1 MKNVISTER
10 IPIKMWLDD
19 MDDATL
25 DQAKNL
31 ANLPFA
37 FKHIAIMP
45 DSHLGY
51 GMPIGGVLATKGYIV
66 PNAVGVDIG
75 CGMCAVKTN
84 LTLVDIVEADCT
96 RDVMSGIRKRVPLG
110 FDSHDHRID
119 TKLSPDSE
127 LIANLWPKALT
138 QIGTL
143 GGGNHFIEIQRDSD
157 DRIWV
162 MIHSGSRGLGFKVA
176 AHHNKIAERING
188 QNFSI
193 IDKKQG
199 LAFFEFHSP
208 EGLAYYKDMRFCV
221 EYAYENRMAMMDSVL
236 ESLFMAYGPVAH
248 ADVINLPHNYAAF
261 EEHFGQK
268 VIVHRKGATSAK
280 LGELGIIPGSQ
291 GANSYIVRGKG
302 NQDSFNSCSH
312 GAGRQMGR
320 NQARKQLDFESEVA
334 HLNELGVIHSLRDKR
349 NLDEAPGAYK
359 DIHEVMSNQEDLVD
373 VVVELLPL
381 AVVKG

>member
-1 MKNVISTER
+1 
-10 IPIKMWLDD
+10 
-19 MDDATL
+19 
-25 DQAKNL
+25 
-31 ANLPFA
+31 
-37 FKHIAIMP
+37 
-45 DSHLGY
+45 
-51 GMPIGGVLATKGYIV
+51 
-66 PNAVGVDIG
+66 
-75 CGMCAVKTN
+75 
-84 LTLVDIVEADCT
+84 
-96 RDVMSGIRKRVPLG
+96 
-110 FDSHDHRID
+110 
-119 TKLSPDSE
+119 
-127 LIANLWPKALT
+127 
-138 QIGTL
+138 
-143 GGGNHFIEIQRDSD
+143 
-157 DRIWV
+157 
-162 MIHSGSRGLGFKVA
+162 
-176 AHHNKIAERING
+176 
-188 QNFSI
+188 
-193 IDKKQG
+193 
-199 LAFFEFHSP
+199 
-208 EGLAYYKDMRFCV
+208 
-221 EYAYENRMAMMDSVL
+221 MMDSVL

-320 NQARKQLDFESEVA
+320 NQARKQLDFESEVV

-349 NLDEAPGAYK
+349 DLDEAPGAYK